1 MIAVLAKKEL
11 VGHACNVVAD
21 NYMTRRHLRKLLIGS
36 RHRAGR
42 PEVVSKEFLE
52 ALDRAVAVLGN
63 FGPLVNMR
71 KQKALELSVLRPAL
85 FAEPGHAN
93 SRAPDIV
100 YRSDAGIHEQPFC
113 RADQIGSKLIEDALQ
128 CFVEFE
134 LLPGSRMGGV
144 NQCISFAK
152 ERNFFAK
159 NIHIEELGLER
170 VIKIGSVVGDFVN
183 AIDELG
189 FKRRA
194 HIQKVFGKLRKFGG
208 GIIARMLDDAFA
220 NFKREIQAG
229 KIKVA
234 LLELFDDTERVEIV
248 IETAA
253 PRAHQFVEL
262 AFAGMAERRMA
273 NIVDKS
279 KRFGK
284 LGVQPQRRGDG
295 TGNLC
300 DFQCVRQAIA
310 KMVGVA
316 RGENLRL
323 GFKTAKS
330 AGMDDAIAV
339 TRVDTAVRM
348 GRFGIAPA
356 AGLSRA
362 HRPGS
367 RSGNWFDGPLRHIPA
382 APREFLGAERIRIS
396 AKEYPGRDR
405 LDPQWWCPGIL
416 F

>member
-1 MIAVLAKKEL
+1 MIVMLAKKEL
-11 VGHACNVVAD
+11 VGHARNVVAD

-52 ALDRAVAVLGN
+52 ALDRAVAVLGD

-113 RADQIGSKLIEDALQ
+113 RADQIGSQLIEDALQ

-144 NQCISFAK
+144 NLCISFAK

-159 NIHIEELGLER
+159 N
-170 VIKIGSVVGDFVN
+170 N
-183 AIDELG
+183 QIDELG
-189 FKRRA
+189 LKRRA

-234 LLELFDDTERVEIV
+234 LLELFDDTERAESV
-248 IETAA
+248 IET
-253 PRAHQFVEL
+253 
-262 AFAGMAERRMA
+262 
-273 NIVDKS
+273 D
-279 KRFGK
+279 
-284 LGVQPQRRGDG
+284 
-295 TGNLC
+295 
-300 DFQCVRQAIA
+300 
-310 KMVGVA
+310 
-316 RGENLRL
+316 
-323 GFKTAKS
+323 
-330 AGMDDAIAV
+330 
-339 TRVDTAVRM
+339 
-348 GRFGIAPA
+348 
-356 AGLSRA
+356 
-362 HRPGS
+362 
-367 RSGNWFDGPLRHIPA
+367 
-382 APREFLGAERIRIS
+382 APRE
-396 AKEYPGRDR
+396 
-405 LDPQWWCPGIL
+405 
-416 F
+416 